1 MLFGCWFVM
10 MVGLGCWFV
19 VMVGYGLRYFVDG
32 GFTVVLNILGSLVL
46 SGGL

>member
-10 MVGLGCWFV
+10 MVG
-19 VMVGYGLRYFVDG
+19 YGLQYFVDG
-32 GFTVVLNILGSLVL
+32 GLTVVLNILGSLVL

>member
-32 GFTVVLNILGSLVL
+32 GFTVALNILGSLVL